1 MTANIVLTLTQWC
14 EKNRDPLRDSG
25 LSLRLVGATEEQ
37 GGTACVAMESAHTL
51 WQVTVWNHMGMC
63 DVDQLNL
70 SSQEMLNQHHENLSA
85 GQLAILM
92 DGLAARARKG

>member
-1 MTANIVLTLTQWC
+1 MTANLVLALTQWC
-14 EKNRDPLRDSG
+14 ERNTDPLRDAG
-25 LSLRLVGATEEQ
+25 LSLRLVGSTEEH
-37 GGTACVAMESAHTL
+37 GGKACVALESAHTS

-70 SSQEMLNQHHENLSA
+70 ASHEMLDEHHENLSA
-85 GQLAILM
+85 GQIAILM